1 MVVAC
6 VVSHW
11 ERERVGGDEDKG
23 RGGGGCDW
31 PRRRKMV
38 THVFG

>member
-23 RGGGGCDW
+23 RGGGVA
-31 PRRRKMV
+31 V
-38 THVFG
+38 TGQEGEKW